1 MSALPLAAAAA
12 AAGACPA
19 LQRPMKYR
27 APMSTTRV
35 GTTMAAARLAGEM
48 PEYGAAAVASTAT
61 LLRLQVTPQQEQKG
75 SVFTVE
81 RVQVTEAAVA
91 CCRAFS
97 RRADIEELLRSATV
111 AAAAA
116 ESAGLKTTV
125 KVKERGVL

>member
-1 MSALPLAAAAA
+1 MAALLLAAC
-12 AAGACPA
+12 ACPVAPA

-48 PEYGAAAVASTAT
+48 PESGTGAVAATAT
-61 LLRLQVTPQQEQKG
+61 LLRLQEAPQQEQKG
-75 SVFTVE
+75 TATAGAGE
-81 RVQVTEAAVA
+81 QVIEAAVA
-91 CCRAFS
+91 SCRALS
-97 RRADIEELLRSATV
+97 RLADAVEPFRSATV

-125 KVKERGVL
+125 KVKESAA